1 MNEVTQSIQMECE
14 RRLTNLYNESYSWLI
29 QTANKVTRNK
39 LESEDLTMELFE
51 YLHTKCNPKLFW
63 GKTSY
68 NLQYC
73 AKFLHHRY
81 LNKTKKLNRT
91 TYVAEVWDGELDIPY
106 DTEKDLEIQKAYDDV
121 MEELRH
127 LEKTKMWA
135 SSKLF
140 SLYWCSE
147 KTLEEVSKDIGI
159 SKSTTFLAVK
169 KVRLH
174 LKEIIDNPFKDEQ

>member
-1 MNEVTQSIQMECE
+1 MNEVTGSIQMECE
-14 RRLTNLYNESYSWLI
+14 RRLTNLYNESYYWLI
-29 QTANKVTRNK
+29 QTANKVTKNK
-39 LESEDLTMELFE
+39 LESEDVTMELFE
-51 YLHTKCNPKLFW
+51 YLHSKCNPKLWW
-63 GKTSY
+63 GGNSY

-73 AKFLHHRY
+73 AKFLRHRY

-91 TYVAEVWDGELDIPY
+91 TYVAEIWDTELDIPY

-147 KTLEEVSKDIGI
+147 KTLEQVSKDIGI

-169 KVRLH
+169 KIRTY
-174 LKEIIDNPFKDEQ
+174 LKSVIQNPYEQT